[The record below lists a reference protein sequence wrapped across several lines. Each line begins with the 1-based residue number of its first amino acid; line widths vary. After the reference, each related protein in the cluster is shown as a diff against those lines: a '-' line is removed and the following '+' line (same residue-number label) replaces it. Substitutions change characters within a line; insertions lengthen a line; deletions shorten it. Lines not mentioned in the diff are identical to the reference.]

1 MKYFIGFLGVVITI
15 LAFPR
20 LSTQTEFSLTE
31 MEYKQYKENAIKGDT
46 ESIDKLY
53 LYYHY
58 SLRDSNKSIE
68 LLRESAKL
76 NDAQSQYRLSLY
88 FLRDYYPYGIKESFR
103 GEGIY
108 WLEKSAN
115 QGYKEAISEL
125 KKRKIN

>member
-1 MKYFIGFLGVVITI
+1 MKYFIGVLIIAIII
-15 LAFPR
+15 LALPR
-20 LSTQTEFSLTE
+20 LSSKTEFFLTE

-46 ESIDKLY
+46 ESINKLY

-115 QGYKEAISEL
+115 QGYKEAINEL